1 MFSEHNA
8 SLYEILD
15 NLSEVTR
22 EQLESAVLEQERSG
36 KALAETALDLGL
48 LSRER
53 LLREVAAHLSWNYV
67 DRIPSTVDG
76 SLASTVEGRLA
87 HMYGVVPYRERELE
101 LELLAIDPF
110 NGSIVED
117 LSFSLDRDIS
127 LVVADPEQVKN
138 LIESVYGTETASVED
153 AMDALNLV
161 AEAERELSD
170 RDLEAMAEEAP
181 VIRFVNLV
189 LEQAIRD
196 QASDIHFEPFEE
208 VFQIRYRVDGSLYEM
223 SPSPVNLALPVISR
237 VKVLANLNIAER
249 RVPQD
254 GRIRMTLDARPIDLR
269 VSTLPTQFGES
280 VVLRVLDKTVVNL
293 DLAQLGMPDTVYHAT
308 REVIRRPNGVFIV
321 TGPTGSGKT
330 TTLYSCLK
338 ILNGDEV
345 KILTAE
351 DPVEY
356 EIDGIMQLAVRP
368 SIGLTF
374 AHALRSFLR
383 QDPDI
388 LMVGEIR
395 DLETAQIAVQAAQTG
410 HLVLTTLHTNDA
422 PSAITRLV
430 DMGMEPYMISSSLEA
445 VLAQRLVR
453 ILCPNCK
460 VAYQPDK
467 ALLDRL
473 YGNGNTR
480 KFPTFYR
487 AAGCEDCHQL
497 GYSGRMGLFEMM
509 VLDDE
514 LRELTMKSTASME
527 IKGMTLRKGMAPLRA
542 AGLESLEQGITTVE
556 EVLNHT

>member
-8 SLYEILD
+8 SICEILE
-15 NLSEVTR
+15 NLPEVSR
-22 EQLESAVLEQERSG
+22 EQLESALVEQERSG

-48 LSRER
+48 LSRDG
-53 LLREVAAHLSWNYV
+53 LLREVAAYLNWNYV
-67 DRIPSTVDG
+67 DQIPSTVERG
-76 SLASTVEGRLA
+76 LASALEGRLA
-87 HMYGVVPYRERELE
+87 HMYGVVPYRKRELE

-117 LSFSLDRDIS
+117 LSFSLNRDIS
-127 LVVADPEQVKN
+127 MAVADPEQVKN
-138 LIESVYGTETASVED
+138 LLESVYGAETTSVED
-153 AMDALNLV
+153 AMDALKLMAG
-161 AEAERELSD
+161 AEVELSD

-254 GRIRMTLDARPIDLR
+254 GRIRMTLDSRPVDLR

-293 DLAQLGMPDTVYHAT
+293 DLAQLGMPDAVYQAT
-308 REVIRRPNGVFIV
+308 REVIRRPNGVFMV

-338 ILNGDEV
+338 ILNRDEV

-356 EIDGIMQLAVRP
+356 EIDGIMQLAVRT

-395 DLETAQIAVQAAQTG
+395 DLETARIALQAAQTG

-430 DMGMEPYMISSSLEA
+430 DMGMEPYMITSSLEA

-460 VAYQPDK
+460 EAYQPDK
-467 ALLDRL
+467 ALLERL
-473 YGNGNTR
+473 YGTGTHGN
-480 KFPTFYR
+480 FPPSTGPSVVR
-487 AAGCEDCHQL
+487 IAISSDTGDARGC
-497 GYSGRMGLFEMM
+497 S
-509 VLDDE
+509 
-514 LRELTMKSTASME
+514 K
-527 IKGMTLRKGMAPLRA
+527 
-542 AGLESLEQGITTVE
+542 
-556 EVLNHT
+556 

>member
-1 MFSEHNA
+1 MFPENNA
-8 SLYEILD
+8 SIYEILE
-15 NLSEVTR
+15 NLPEVTR
-22 EQLESAVLEQERSG
+22 EQLESALVEQERSG
-36 KALAETALDLGL
+36 KALVETALDLGL
-48 LSRER
+48 LSRDG
-53 LLREVAAHLSWNYV
+53 LLREVAAYLGWNFV
-67 DRIPSTVDG
+67 DQIPSAVEG
-76 SLASTVEGRLA
+76 GLASALEGRLA
-87 HMYGVVPYRERELE
+87 HMYGVVPYREREVE

-127 LVVADPEQVKN
+127 LAVADPEEVKN
-138 LIESVYGTETASVED
+138 LLESVYGAETTSVED
-153 AMDALNLV
+153 AMDAFKSMAGEEV
-161 AEAERELSD
+161 ELSD

-196 QASDIHFEPFEE
+196 QASDIHFEPFEK

-254 GRIRMTLDARPIDLR
+254 GRIRMTLDSRPVDLR

-293 DLAQLGMPDTVYHAT
+293 DLAQLGMPDTVYQAT
-308 REVIRRPNGVFIV
+308 RKVIRRPNGVFIV

-338 ILNGDEV
+338 ILNRDEV

-356 EIDGIMQLAVRP
+356 EIDGIMQLSVRS

-395 DLETAQIAVQAAQTG
+395 DPETAQIALQAAQTG

-430 DMGMEPYMISSSLEA
+430 DMGMEPYMITSSLEA

-460 VAYQPDK
+460 EAYQPDK
-467 ALLDRL
+467 ALLERL
-473 YGNGNTR
+473 YGDRNIR

-497 GYSGRMGLFEMM
+497 GYRGRKGLFEMM

-514 LRELTMKSTASME
+514 LRDLTLKSTASVE
-527 IKGMTLRKGMAPLRA
+527 IKGMAPGKRYGA
-542 AGLESLEQGITTVE
+542 ATGGRTGVPGTRELPRWRRF
-556 EVLNHT
+556 

>member
-1 MFSEHNA
+1 MFSEHNPA
-8 SLYEILD
+8 IYEILE
-15 NLSEVTR
+15 NLPEVSR
-22 EQLESAVLEQERSG
+22 EQLESASVEQERSG

-48 LSRER
+48 LSRDR
-53 LLREVAAHLSWNYV
+53 LLRKVAAYLSWKYV
-67 DRIPSTVDG
+67 DRIPSAVDG
-76 SLASTVEGRLA
+76 SLASALEGRLA
-87 HMYGVVPYRERELE
+87 HLYGVVPYREKELE

-110 NGSIVED
+110 NGSIAED
-117 LSFSLDRDIS
+117 LSFTLNRDIS
-127 LVVADPEQVKN
+127 LAVADPEEVKN
-138 LIESVYGTETASVED
+138 LLESVYGAESASVEE
-153 AMDALNLV
+153 AMDALKLMAG
-161 AEAERELSD
+161 AEVELSD

-254 GRIRMTLDARPIDLR
+254 GRIRMTLDSRPVDLR

-293 DLAQLGMPDTVYHAT
+293 DLAQLGMPDTVYRAT
-308 REVIRRPNGVFIV
+308 REVIRRPSGVFIV

-338 ILNGDEV
+338 ILNRDEV

-356 EIDGIMQLAVRP
+356 EIDGIMQLAVRS

-395 DLETAQIAVQAAQTG
+395 DPETARIALQAAQTG

-430 DMGMEPYMISSSLEA
+430 DMGMEPYMIASSLVA

-453 ILCPNCK
+453 VLCPTCK
-460 VAYQPDK
+460 EAYQPDR
-467 ALLDRL
+467 ALLERL
-473 YGNGNTR
+473 YGDGKIR
-480 KFPTFYR
+480 KIPTFYR
-487 AAGCEDCHQL
+487 ATGCEECHRL
-497 GYSGRMGLFEMM
+497 GYRGRKGLFEMM

-514 LRELTMKSTASME
+514 LRDLTLQSTASVE
-527 IKGMTLRKGMAPLRA
+527 IKSMALAKGMAPLRT
-542 AGLESLEQGITTVE
+542 AGLKFLEQGITTVE
-556 EVLNHT
+556 EVLNYT

>member
-8 SLYEILD
+8 SICEILE
-15 NLSEVTR
+15 NLPEVSR
-22 EQLESAVLEQERSG
+22 EQLESALVEQERSG

-48 LSRER
+48 LSRDG
-53 LLREVAAHLSWNYV
+53 LLREVAAYLNWNYV
-67 DRIPSTVDG
+67 DQIPSTVERG
-76 SLASTVEGRLA
+76 LASALEGRLA
-87 HMYGVVPYRERELE
+87 HMYGVVPYRKRELE

-117 LSFSLDRDIS
+117 LSFSLNRDIS
-127 LVVADPEQVKN
+127 MAVADPEQVKN
-138 LIESVYGTETASVED
+138 LLESVYGAETTSVED
-153 AMDALNLV
+153 AMDALKLMAG
-161 AEAERELSD
+161 AEVELSD

-254 GRIRMTLDARPIDLR
+254 GRIRMTLDSRPVDLR

-293 DLAQLGMPDTVYHAT
+293 DLAQLGMPDAVYQAT
-308 REVIRRPNGVFIV
+308 REVIRRPNGVFMV

-338 ILNGDEV
+338 ILNRDEV

-356 EIDGIMQLAVRP
+356 EIDGIMQLAVRT

-395 DLETAQIAVQAAQTG
+395 DLETARIALQAAQTG

-430 DMGMEPYMISSSLEA
+430 DMGMEPYMITSSLEA

-460 VAYQPDK
+460 EAYQPDK
-467 ALLDRL
+467 ALLERL
-473 YGNGNTR
+473 YGDGNTR

-487 AAGCEDCHQL
+487 AIGCEDCHQL
-497 GYSGRMGLFEMM
+497 GYRGRKGLFEMM

-514 LRELTMKSTASME
+514 LRDLTLKSTASVE
-527 IKGMTLRKGMAPLRA
+527 IKGMALAKGMAPLRV

-556 EVLNHT
+556 EVLNYT

>member
-1 MFSEHNA
+1 MFPEHNA
-8 SLYEILD
+8 SIYEILD
-15 NLSEVTR
+15 NLSGISRV
-22 EQLESAVLEQERSG
+22 QLETAVLEQERSA
-36 KALAETALDLGL
+36 KSLAEIALNLGL
-48 LSRER
+48 LSREG
-53 LLREVAAHLSWNYV
+53 LLREVASYLSWDYE
-67 DRIPSTVDG
+67 DQIPSAVDTH
-76 SLASTVEGRLA
+76 LASRLEGRLA
-87 HMYGVVPYRERELE
+87 HMYGVVPYRERGLE
-101 LELLAIDPF
+101 LELLAVDPF

-127 LVVADPEQVKN
+127 LLVADPDQVKG
-138 LIESVYGTETASVED
+138 LIESVYGAETTSVED
-153 AMDALNLV
+153 AMDALKQIAT
-161 AEAERELSD
+161 AEGELSD
-170 RDLEAMAEEAP
+170 EDLEAIAEEAP
-181 VIRFVNLV
+181 VIRFVHLV

-196 QASDIHFEPFEE
+196 KASDIHFEPFEE

-223 SPSPVNLALPVISR
+223 SPSPVNLALAVISR

-269 VSTLPTQFGES
+269 VSTLPTQYGES

-293 DLAQLGMPDTVYHAT
+293 DLAHLGMPDMVYQST

-338 ILNGDEV
+338 ILNRDET

-395 DLETAQIAVQAAQTG
+395 DLETARIAVQAAQTG

-430 DMGMEPYMISSSLEA
+430 DMGMEPYLITSSLEA

-453 ILCPNCK
+453 ILCPSCK
-460 VAYQPDK
+460 EAYQPDI
-467 ALLDRL
+467 ALLERL
-473 YGNGNTR
+473 YGDR
-480 KFPTFYR
+480 KIRQPTFYR
-487 AAGCEDCHQL
+487 ATGCADCHHL
-497 GYSGRMGLFEMM
+497 GYRGRRGLFEMM
-509 VLDDE
+509 LLDDE
-514 LRELTMKSTASME
+514 LRDLTMKSSASMD
-527 IKGMTLRKGMAPLRA
+527 IKRMALSKGMVPLRV

-556 EVLNHT
+556 EVLNYT